1 MNDYILSCCTTADL
15 PDEHFKARN
24 ISYIC
29 FHFLLDGKEYP
40 DDLGKSMPLKDFYQA
55 MRDGAMTKTSQVNAD
70 EFIEYFEGFL
80 KEGKDVLHLSL
91 SSGISGVL
99 NSALIAKNEL
109 EERYPD
115 RKIYVVDSLAA
126 TSGYGLLMDKLA
138 DLRDEGKTIDEVHD
152 WAVANRLRINH
163 WFFVSDLTYLVRG
176 GRVSKAS
183 GFIGGMLNIC
193 PLLNIAYDGKLVV
206 RQKIRTRKKVI
217 AATIDKMEQ
226 YAEGGL
232 DYSDKCYISHAD
244 CIEDAQEMAKVIEG
258 RFPKLKGKV
267 QICNVGTTIGS
278 HTGPGALVLLFW
290 GSERSSTG
298 DN

>member
-80 KEGKDVLHLSL
+80 KDGKDVLHLSL

>member
-115 RKIYVVDSLAA
+115 RKILVLDSLAA

-138 DLRDEGKTIDEVHD
+138 DLRDEGKTIDEVYD
-152 WAVANRLRINH
+152 WAVANRLRVNH

-176 GRVSKAS
+176 GRVSKTS

-217 AATIDKMEQ
+217 NATIDKMEQ
-226 YAEGGL
+226 YADGGTN
-232 DYSDKCYISHAD
+232 YSDKCYIAHAD
-244 CIEDAQEMAKVIEG
+244 CLEDAQEMAKSIEE
-258 RFPKLKGKV
+258 RFPNLKGKV
-267 QICNVGTTIGS
+267 EINNIGTTIGS
-278 HTGPGALVLLFW
+278 HTGPGAIVLLFW
-290 GSERSSTG
+290 GNERSSTG

>member
-15 PDEHFKARN
+15 SDEHFKARN

-115 RKIYVVDSLAA
+115 RKILVLDSLAA

-138 DLRDEGKTIDEVHD
+138 DLRDEGKTIDEVYD
-152 WAVANRLRINH
+152 WAVANRLRVNH

-176 GRVSKAS
+176 GRVSKTS

-217 AATIDKMEQ
+217 NATIDKMEQ
-226 YAEGGL
+226 YADGGTN
-232 DYSDKCYISHAD
+232 YSDKCYIAHAD
-244 CIEDAQEMAKVIEG
+244 CLEDAQEMAKSIEE
-258 RFPKLKGKV
+258 RFPNLKGKV
-267 QICNVGTTIGS
+267 EINNIGTTIGS
-278 HTGPGALVLLFW
+278 HTGPGAIVLLFW
-290 GSERSSTG
+290 GNERSSTG

>member
-15 PDEHFKARN
+15 SDEHFKARN

-29 FHFLLDGKEYP
+29 FHFLLDGKEHP

-115 RKIYVVDSLAA
+115 RKILVLDSLAA

-138 DLRDEGKTIDEVHD
+138 DLRDEGKTIDEVYD
-152 WAVANRLRINH
+152 WAVANRLRVNH

-176 GRVSKAS
+176 GRVSKTS

-217 AATIDKMEQ
+217 NATIDKMEQ
-226 YAEGGL
+226 YADGGTN
-232 DYSDKCYISHAD
+232 YSDKCYIAHAD
-244 CIEDAQEMAKVIEG
+244 CLEDAQEMAKSIEE
-258 RFPKLKGKV
+258 RFPNLKGKV
-267 QICNVGTTIGS
+267 EINNIGTTIGS
-278 HTGPGALVLLFW
+278 HTGPGAIVLLFW
-290 GSERSSTG
+290 GNERSSTG